1 MKKILAFL
9 IALLVVMPSLGI
21 AYAEE
26 RLETDL
32 RYESAHS
39 FIASLGIVEGTRN
52 AAETVT
58 RAEFTDMIVR
68 ALALPEGAWETVF
81 SDVDKSTPYAQ
92 SISAATALGIVSG
105 TGNSMFRPNDSMEL
119 MAALKMAV
127 SALGYDRFAAAE
139 GGYPAGYIFMARK
152 LNLLKDLSEDYE
164 SPLSYN
170 KAILL
175 IYRML
180 NADMCRVALIDDN
193 RISEVRDTGVS
204 LLNEKYNLKKISGV
218 LKTAGHVT
226 MIPGE
231 ECNTAKITIGGKDF
245 TTELTDAEQYLGYRV
260 TGWFDEHEEIKH
272 IYVEPKNESVT
283 VKGKDVKSFKNQTL
297 TVYEEETNREE
308 SYTMSRAFTFVKNG
322 RSMVPLE
329 NDFKFDA
336 GELTLIDNDFDGN
349 YDVVCAESAMYM
361 VVASVNQSEGIIYDN
376 KNGGNSVIMKRENG
390 YWYSLYGSEKEELRL
405 NNLSAGSVLMVYASD
420 GGKYVKAMVS
430 NTHVKGTLEEKQG
443 DEIVVGGVS
452 YKLNGY
458 FSEQNKLEVG
468 AECDFLMAAD
478 GTICA
483 FSSEPSSILKYG
495 YLINY
500 EKKGSG
506 LSDTVRIQL
515 VNEGGKKLTLD
526 FAENVMLNGERLKND
541 DKKFDS
547 QLADGNLPKYQLLRY
562 GTDED
567 GKLSKI
573 DTASDVADL
582 LIEEKYSGINYGNDS
597 LTRFLSGT
605 KSYWH
610 SGSQVFSPHAVK
622 GGQTIL
628 FRVPTQILSGTAE
641 RLDEDLFEVIG
652 SDSLE
657 SYGRYTI
664 DAYDMDQ
671 YMQPRVVV
679 IYDTVGDISSLSVKE
694 NQSLVERVTKGVNEA
709 GEDIYNITLWRRGNF
724 FKYKIDAE
732 MYDKLIKTNMVPSS
746 GDIIR
751 MTVDGDGY
759 IKSLVIDAKYDENQK
774 VAIITSNAPK
784 TGQVDDSCYRGRV
797 FVHSD
802 STLSLIVD
810 QAAGFNAGYSDP
822 IIDNITPFSMTS
834 SVTIAIYNTERKTI
848 RQGRKNMLVDALAV
862 GKENASNIVL
872 KSYSHGIQQI
882 FIYE

>member
-1 MKKILAFL
+1 M
-9 IALLVVMPSLGI
+9 
-21 AYAEE
+21 
-26 RLETDL
+26 
-32 RYESAHS
+32 
-39 FIASLGIVEGTRN
+39 
-52 AAETVT
+52 
-58 RAEFTDMIVR
+58 
-68 ALALPEGAWETVF
+68 
-81 SDVDKSTPYAQ
+81 
-92 SISAATALGIVSG
+92 
-105 TGNSMFRPNDSMEL
+105 
-119 MAALKMAV
+119 
-127 SALGYDRFAAAE
+127 
-139 GGYPAGYIFMARK
+139 
-152 LNLLKDLSEDYE
+152 
-164 SPLSYN
+164 
-170 KAILL
+170 
-175 IYRML
+175 
-180 NADMCRVALIDDN
+180 
-193 RISEVRDTGVS
+193 
-204 LLNEKYNLKKISGV
+204 
-218 LKTAGHVT
+218 
-226 MIPGE
+226 
-231 ECNTAKITIGGKDF
+231 
-245 TTELTDAEQYLGYRV
+245 
-260 TGWFDEHEEIKH
+260 
-272 IYVEPKNESVT
+272 
-283 VKGKDVKSFKNQTL
+283 
-297 TVYEEETNREE
+297 
-308 SYTMSRAFTFVKNG
+308 
-322 RSMVPLE
+322 
-329 NDFKFDA
+329 
-336 GELTLIDNDFDGN
+336 
-349 YDVVCAESAMYM
+349 
-361 VVASVNQSEGIIYDN
+361 
-376 KNGGNSVIMKRENG
+376 
-390 YWYSLYGSEKEELRL
+390 
-405 NNLSAGSVLMVYASD
+405 
-420 GGKYVKAMVS
+420 
-430 NTHVKGTLEEKQG
+430 
-443 DEIVVGGVS
+443 
-452 YKLNGY
+452 
-458 FSEQNKLEVG
+458 
-468 AECDFLMAAD
+468 
-478 GTICA
+478 
-483 FSSEPSSILKYG
+483 
-495 YLINY
+495 
-500 EKKGSG
+500 
-506 LSDTVRIQL
+506 
-515 VNEGGKKLTLD
+515 
-526 FAENVMLNGERLKND
+526 
-541 DKKFDS
+541 
-547 QLADGNLPKYQLLRY
+547 
-562 GTDED
+562 
-567 GKLSKI
+567 
-573 DTASDVADL
+573 ADL